1 MQDPEYCHM
10 TVQVFKVDIER
21 TEAREMGAQEGS
33 APATLSNTA
42 RTSFMTDPENN
53 WIEI

>member
-1 MQDPEYCHM
+1 MQDLGYCHM

-21 TEAREMGAQEGS
+21 TEPKEMGAQEGN
-33 APATLSNTA
+33 APVTISNTA
-42 RTSFMTDPENN
+42 RASFMTDPENN

>member
-1 MQDPEYCHM
+1 MQDPRYCHM
-10 TVQVFKVDIER
+10 TVQVFKVEIER

-33 APATLSNTA
+33 ATVTLSHTA
-42 RTSFMTDPENN
+42 RTFFMTDPKNN

>member
-1 MQDPEYCHM
+1 M

-33 APATLSNTA
+33 ASVTLTNIVRA
-42 RTSFMTDPENN
+42 SFMTDPENN